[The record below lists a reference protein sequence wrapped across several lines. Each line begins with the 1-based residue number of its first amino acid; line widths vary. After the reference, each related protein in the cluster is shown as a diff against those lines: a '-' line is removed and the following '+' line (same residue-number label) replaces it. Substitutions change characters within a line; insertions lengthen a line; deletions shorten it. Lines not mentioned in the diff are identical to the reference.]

1 MLLVRCYEHL
11 CPYLVLL
18 LAVCLVVSYCILGFT
33 QNFHSAS
40 PAMGKKP
47 EQSVSVVAAR
57 LLPHQLVQ
65 VLPKLVLVHMVD
77 APQVHL
83 VTGGEIDLSSLN
95 TKRFSI
101 YLSSQH
107 KDPLKFLVVG
117 SEPLGRLKQ
126 LFGIKRRW
134 LVQNE
139 N

>member
-1 MLLVRCYEHL
+1 M
-11 CPYLVLL
+11 
-18 LAVCLVVSYCILGFT
+18 
-33 QNFHSAS
+33 
-40 PAMGKKP
+40 
-47 EQSVSVVAAR
+47 
-57 LLPHQLVQ
+57 
-65 VLPKLVLVHMVD
+65 LPKLVLVHMVD

-95 TKRFSI
+95 TKRFSN

>member
-1 MLLVRCYEHL
+1 M
-11 CPYLVLL
+11 
-18 LAVCLVVSYCILGFT
+18 
-33 QNFHSAS
+33 
-40 PAMGKKP
+40 
-47 EQSVSVVAAR
+47 
-57 LLPHQLVQ
+57 
-65 VLPKLVLVHMVD
+65 LPKLVLVHMVD

-95 TKRFSI
+95 TNAKRFSI
-101 YLSSQH
+101 HLSSQH